1 MQASETYMI
10 TVACPCSQPANR
22 IQTDAYL
29 TNRKSREHAGALV
42 TQSHGDSYILA
53 TARKRSGAVRG
64 LTLPMAYLTGQ
75 HHRP

>member
-29 TNRKSREHAGALV
+29 TNRKSREHAGALA
-42 TQSHGDSYILA
+42 SPGDDPAVCTSAYGRITWTCDLL
-53 TARKRSGAVRG
+53 RKLDACGYV
-64 LTLPMAYLTGQ
+64 L
-75 HHRP
+75 

>member
-29 TNRKSREHAGALV
+29 TNRKSREHAGALGKRPRRVGSVRLLAAAGLAPACVFLGV
-42 TQSHGDSYILA
+42 T
-53 TARKRSGAVRG
+53 VR
-64 LTLPMAYLTGQ
+64 
-75 HHRP
+75 